1 MSSIE
6 IHQFTYRHG
15 DVELSGYL
23 AQPSRYPRAGIL
35 IVPTIAGPTQ
45 LMFDRA
51 RWLAS
56 LGYSAM
62 VCDLYGK
69 GALVDLR
76 EARKLADELRADAQ
90 YYRDRFRCALEE
102 LRTRSKLANSRIGAI
117 GYCMGGEIVLEMARG
132 GEDIAL
138 VVSFH
143 GLLATPLPARR
154 GTIKARILVCHG
166 RADPFVPPKQLRAF
180 QEEMDFAGA
189 DCHVHIYSGVLHGF
203 TDPGSNAKAVE
214 AVRYNPSAD
223 RQSKAA
229 MLSMFDEMFETKT
242 TPDHA

>member
-1 MSSIE
+1 
-6 IHQFTYRHG
+6 
-15 DVELSGYL
+15 
-23 AQPSRYPRAGIL
+23 
-35 IVPTIAGPTQ
+35 
-45 LMFDRA
+45 
-51 RWLAS
+51 
-56 LGYSAM
+56 
-62 VCDLYGK
+62 
-69 GALVDLR
+69 
-76 EARKLADELRADAQ
+76 
-90 YYRDRFRCALEE
+90 
-102 LRTRSKLANSRIGAI
+102 
-117 GYCMGGEIVLEMARG
+117 
-132 GEDIAL
+132 
-138 VVSFH
+138 
-143 GLLATPLPARR
+143 LPARR